1 MIDGNTLLFG
11 IVGDPVGHSLSPLM
25 HNANI
30 ESLGLNYAYV
40 PFHVKKENIQNLISG
55 AKALNI
61 QGLNVTIPHK
71 IEVIKYLDEID
82 SLAENIG
89 AVNTI
94 KFTDG
99 IAKGY
104 NTDAIG
110 AMTALK
116 EKTDIKNKNVLVLGA
131 GGASRAISYAL
142 CEEDV
147 NSITILNRHINK
159 AEALADD
166 ISSKTDYTVS
176 YDLQSNSNKYL
187 KDTDIIINTTP
198 NGMYPHVDDKPL
210 IYAQEMNSDM
220 AVFDI
225 VYTPLETG
233 ILKEAKKIGATRIS
247 GIKMFLYQGVE
258 SFKIW
263 TGIDANS
270 KVMEDV
276 ILKASGIDDIGEF

>member
-30 ESLGLNYAYV
+30 ESLNLNYAYV
-40 PFHVKKENIQNLISG
+40 PFHVKKENINNLISG

-61 QGLNVTIPHK
+61 KGLNVTIPHK

-82 SLAENIG
+82 PLAEKIG

-94 KFTDG
+94 KFSDG

-110 AMTALK
+110 AMSALK
-116 EKTDIKNKNVLVLGA
+116 EKVNIKNKDVLVLGA

-147 NSITILNRHINK
+147 NSITILNRHVNRGK
-159 AEALADD
+159 VLAED
-166 ISSKTDYTVS
+166 ISNKTDYEID
-176 YDLQSNSNKYL
+176 YDLQSNSDKYL

-198 NGMYPHVDDKPL
+198 NGMYPHINDEPL
-210 IYAQEMNSDM
+210 IYAQQMDNEMC
-220 AVFDI
+220 VFDI

-233 ILKEAKKIGATRIS
+233 ILKEAKKIGATCVS

-263 TGIDANS
+263 TGIDANI
-270 KVMEDV
+270 KVMEEV
-276 ILKASGIDDIGEF
+276 ILKASGVEEF